1 MLIMMMI
8 LSKFF
13 LKTLHLI
20 FANFF
25 LLFFFSEN
33 DSDELADI
41 EPEMDLE
48 IQMAFKEFVKSAKN
62 KQLQ

>member
-1 MLIMMMI
+1 MY
-8 LSKFF
+8 F
-13 LKTLHLI
+13 
-20 FANFF
+20 NG
-25 LLFFFSEN
+25 FSSSDN

>member
-1 MLIMMMI
+1 M
-8 LSKFF
+8 FF
-13 LKTLHLI
+13 FNSFCCFL
-20 FANFF
+20 FNFNN
-25 LLFFFSEN
+25 LFFYSLFFSDN